1 MWFQHASTIEGSSYI
16 LYFSFNWLKTE
27 LEKSG
32 DETAM
37 ETSVVVQLR
46 KESRLW
52 ATTNKRD
59 NTCAKKKKRIR
70 KRVREERSVS
80 ARAGKHASQ
89 PGKQVNEWTNELTV
103 GGAATFF
110 RCTYFPRRCHHRSRH
125 SRFNRISEETS
136 DEKKTMKILGTTL
149 TTRVCVAFEPNPKS
163 TYVQPYLLCYWFYSD
178 TRVPEYLWT
187 LPPMIS

>member
-1 MWFQHASTIEGSSYI
+1 MISTCVCYRGISNYI
-16 LYFSFNWLKTE
+16 LYFSSNWPGM
-27 LEKSG
+27 SG

-37 ETSVVVQLR
+37 ETPIIVQLR
-46 KESRLW
+46 EESRLR
-52 ATTNKRD
+52 ATTNERD

-70 KRVREERSVS
+70 KSVREERSVS

-110 RCTYFPRRCHHRSRH
+110 RRTYFPRRCHHRSRH

-136 DEKKTMKILGTTL
+136 DEKKQRKSAFRLGDL
-149 TTRVCVAFEPNPKS
+149 PTTRVCVDVR
-163 TYVQPYLLCYWFYSD
+163 T
-178 TRVPEYLWT
+178 
-187 LPPMIS
+187 